1 MTCRE
6 AIEKLAEYLDSELTP
21 EDLGRLEAHLAVCAP
36 CRAYLATY
44 RRTKELTAKAS
55 RVEMPADLKRRLRAL
70 FSDEIRG
77 AP

>member
-6 AIEKLAEYLDSELTP
+6 AIEKLAEYLDGELTP
-21 EDLGRLEAHLAVCAP
+21 ATLERFEAHLAVCAP

-44 RRTKELTAKAS
+44 RKTRELAAKVN
-55 RVEMPADLKRRLRAL
+55 RVEMPEDLKRRVRAL
-70 FSDEIRG
+70 FGDEIRG